1 MRIVMLTDDVAI
13 DRRILQEAATLE
25 ADGHDVILLAGYDA
39 NRPAH
44 EVIGATRV
52 ERLVPVYNGRREE
65 VTVRIAAMIGNL
77 INACSA
83 RSQRIAGRANLGLFA
98 VIRRLEAKV
107 FALLARVLAGLQRR
121 TGSDVLRTAVDG
133 LARGHHSA
141 EGFIDRSQSAFGG
154 VLVSLTWR
162 VWWVLGMVNHRGGGV
177 AVKAVRRTRR
187 LPVRDEQLASRAAY
201 YRPDVVHAHDLPQLR
216 GGLVAARRLGVP
228 FVYDAHELYP
238 EIGTLTKRQQ
248 DRLGRLERRLMP
260 KCDATITVNPY
271 IAAEMAKR
279 YRVRPP
285 NVILN
290 AIDPVDVGPR
300 ERRFHEMLGLAENDR
315 VLLFQ
320 GWMSPTR
327 GLDLL
332 IDAVARARP
341 HVHLVL
347 MGYGDMADELL
358 AHAAR
363 LGIGERVHMV
373 PAVPQDELLYWTQAA
388 DAGVIPYP
396 AVDLNHRFCSPNKLF
411 EFIQA
416 GLPIVA
422 NDLPYLRDV
431 VGGEQIG
438 ALAPIEDPA
447 AFANAIDD
455 VLAADDASN
464 RAYRSR
470 IAEIA
475 DRYSWRTQGEHLR
488 QIYADLGTSAGAR

>member
-1 MRIVMLTDDVAI
+1 
-13 DRRILQEAATLE
+13 
-25 ADGHDVILLAGYDA
+25 
-39 NRPAH
+39 
-44 EVIGATRV
+44 
-52 ERLVPVYNGRREE
+52 
-65 VTVRIAAMIGNL
+65 
-77 INACSA
+77 
-83 RSQRIAGRANLGLFA
+83 
-98 VIRRLEAKV
+98 
-107 FALLARVLAGLQRR
+107 
-121 TGSDVLRTAVDG
+121 
-133 LARGHHSA
+133 
-141 EGFIDRSQSAFGG
+141 
-154 VLVSLTWR
+154 
-162 VWWVLGMVNHRGGGV
+162 
-177 AVKAVRRTRR
+177 
-187 LPVRDEQLASRAAY
+187 
-201 YRPDVVHAHDLPQLR
+201 
-216 GGLVAARRLGVP
+216 
-228 FVYDAHELYP
+228 
-238 EIGTLTKRQQ
+238 
-248 DRLGRLERRLMP
+248 
-260 KCDATITVNPY
+260 VNPY

-290 AIDPVDVGPR
+290 AIDPVDAGPR
-300 ERRFHEMLGLAENDR
+300 ERRFHAMLGLAENDR

-332 IDAVARARP
+332 IDAMARARP
-341 HVHLVL
+341 YVHLVL

-416 GLPIVA
+416 GLPIVS

-438 ALAPIEDPA
+438 ALAPIEDTE
-447 AFANAIDD
+447 AFARAIDD
-455 VLAADDASN
+455 VLASDDARN
-464 RAYRSR
+464 QAYRAR

-475 DRYSWRTQGEHLR
+475 DKYSWRTQGEHLR
-488 QIYADLGTSAGAR
+488 LIYAGLGSSAGAR

>member
-1 MRIVMLTDDVAI
+1 
-13 DRRILQEAATLE
+13 
-25 ADGHDVILLAGYDA
+25 
-39 NRPAH
+39 
-44 EVIGATRV
+44 
-52 ERLVPVYNGRREE
+52 VYNGRREE
-65 VTVRIAAMIGNL
+65 ITVRIAAMIGNV

-83 RSQRIAGRANLGLFA
+83 RSQRLAGRANLGVFA
-98 VIRRLEAKV
+98 VVRGLEARL
-107 FALLARVLAGLQRR
+107 FALLARVLAAVERR
-121 TGSDVLRTAVDG
+121 TAPGGVRSNLSSVSDG
-133 LARGHHSA
+133 LARRHGTTQ
-141 EGFIDRSQSAFGG
+141 GLIDRGQSAVGS
-154 VLVSLTWR
+154 VLVRLTWR
-162 VWWVLGMVNHRGGGV
+162 LWWVLGMINHRGSGV

-187 LPVRDEQLASRAAY
+187 LPVRDEQLATRAAY

-271 IAAEMAKR
+271 IAAEMAER

-290 AIDPVDVGPR
+290 AIDPVDAGPR
-300 ERRFHEMLGLAENDR
+300 ERRFHSMLGLAETDR

-327 GLDLL
+327 GLGLL
-332 IDAVARARP
+332 LDGVARTSP
-341 HVHLVL
+341 LVHLVL
-347 MGYGDMADELL
+347 MGYGDMADDLL

-363 LGIGERVHMV
+363 LGIDDRVHMV
-373 PAVPQDELLYWTQAA
+373 PAVPQDELLHWTQAA

-396 AVDLNHRFCSPNKLF
+396 AVDLNHRYCSPNKLF

-431 VGGEQIG
+431 VAGEGIG

-447 AFANAIDD
+447 AFARAIDE
-455 VLAADDASN
+455 VLAADDVKN
-464 RAYRSR
+464 QAYRSQ

-475 DRYSWRTQGEHLR
+475 DKYSWRAQGEHLR
-488 QIYADLGTSAGAR
+488 LIYAELGSDTGAR